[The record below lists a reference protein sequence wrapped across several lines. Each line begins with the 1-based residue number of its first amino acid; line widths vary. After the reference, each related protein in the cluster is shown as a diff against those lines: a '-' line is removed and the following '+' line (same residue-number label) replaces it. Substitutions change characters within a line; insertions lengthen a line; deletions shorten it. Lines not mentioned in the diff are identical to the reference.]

1 VGGGGVVTA
10 EKLPQWQA
18 ERLATLLTALD
29 GVPVTDAER
38 ASLTWLCGFEA
49 DTVENIAKLIH
60 RITARSRLP
69 IRQLIDAR
77 DEAISRHLEADRY
90 RRQLVDLC
98 HCEGI
103 DPGEDPHAS
112 LLAHLLGR
120 GPGGGQP

>member
-1 VGGGGVVTA
+1 MTA